1 MPTLYDPEI
10 LQQCADDL
18 YRQARWIILTTTL
31 KYAAIA
37 FLLAMIAVGILV
49 KVSPEF
55 QPGAPIP
62 VVIVVGC
69 AMVAGIAAGR
79 AKAFDL
85 KLEAQK
91 VLCQRQVELNTR
103 AQSQA
108 SAASA

>member
-1 MPTLYDPEI
+1 MTG
-10 LQQCADDL
+10 
-18 YRQARWIILTTTL
+18 
-31 KYAAIA
+31 K
-37 FLLAMIAVGILV
+37 V
-49 KVSPEF
+49 KWFNDQKGFGFIEVAGSKDVF
-55 QPGAPIP
+55 
-62 VVIVVGC
+62 

-108 SAASA
+108 SAARA